1 MSLTKVSFSMINKIS
16 LNIVD
21 YGADPTGAIDSSAA
35 INAAIAAMPNPSTLY
50 FPYGTYL
57 LNSEIIV
64 PYSAA
69 VGSGKDFYF
78 DSCQIIAGANNINL
92 IHWSDSFG
100 STNGRVKFYA
110 NGKTGITCFSLT
122 PVLGNANTTV
132 VNQNYNRFMALA
144 EYNGA
149 DEGIVL
155 MAGVQISGTACG
167 CWYNVFG
174 PSVFTSQKRCI
185 WFKDTGDSSIVTSG
199 SNSNSFYSPTMN
211 GSINT
216 GVQIDAG
223 GGNMFYSAQ
232 FENITLGTSPNAVP
246 TGFKVAAAMVNTGD
260 NPNNMFY
267 SPHWENCT
275 RDAEINNPLVQM
287 MFADIDFTKKAG
299 TAILQTYVPT
309 ANNASQQQILGG
321 LRSLAT
327 SEQVRIDNTG
337 NVLFGGA
344 NTLTASGNEIIL
356 KNGKNVIG
364 TNTTGTTLYSLVKVN
379 TSDKVE
385 LGSGSIDLVVS
396 SAQWSAGS
404 PALVTVGAADS
415 GGVGFKVLRIPN

>member
-16 LNIVD
+16 INIVD
-21 YGADPTGAIDSSAA
+21 YGADPTGATDSSAA
-35 INAAIAAMPNPSTLY
+35 INAAISAMPNPSTLF

-57 LNSEIIV
+57 LNSEIAV

-69 VGSGKDFYF
+69 TGSGKDFYF
-78 DSCQIIAGANNINL
+78 DSCQLLAGSNNMNL

-100 STNGRVKFYA
+100 STNGRVKFLA
-110 NGKTGITCFSLT
+110 NGKTGVTCFRLT
-122 PVLGNANTTV
+122 PVLENANTTV

-155 MAGVQISGTACG
+155 MPGVQISGTASG

-185 WFKDTGDSSIVTSG
+185 WFKDNGSSNIVSSG
-199 SNSNSFYSPTMN
+199 SNSNTFYSPTMN

-216 GVQIDAG
+216 GIQIDAG

-232 FENITLGTSPNAVP
+232 FENIGTGTSPNTVP

-287 MFADIDFTKKAG
+287 MFADMDFAKKSGSA
-299 TAILQTYVPT
+299 TLQTYIPV

-327 SEQVRIDNTG
+327 LEKVRIDNNG
-337 NVLFGGA
+337 NVLFGGTNAFTASA
-344 NTLTASGNEIIL
+344 NELVILNDRQIAAVNSTNTGLIAMVRLTA
-356 KNGKNVIG
+356 
-364 TNTTGTTLYSLVKVN
+364 TNQATF
-379 TSDKVE
+379 
-385 LGSGSIDLVVS
+385 GSGSAPLYLS
-396 SAQWSAGS
+396 STQWSS

-415 GGVGFKVLRIPN
+415 GGTGFKVLRIPN

>member
-1 MSLTKVSFSMINKIS
+1 MSLTKVSFSMIDKIAI
-16 LNIVD
+16 NIVD

-57 LNSEIIV
+57 LNTEIAV
-64 PYSAA
+64 PYSATT
-69 VGSGKDFYF
+69 GSGKDFYF
-78 DSCQIIAGANNINL
+78 ESCQLIAGVDNMNL

-100 STNGRVKFYA
+100 STNGRVKFLA
-110 NGKTGITCFSLT
+110 NGKTGVTCFRLT
-122 PVLGNANTTV
+122 PVLENANVTV

-167 CWYNVFG
+167 CWYNTFG
-174 PSVFTSQKRCI
+174 PSVYTSMKRCI
-185 WFKDTGDSSIVTSG
+185 WFKDTGSASIVTSG
-199 SNSNSFYSPTMN
+199 SNSNTFYSQIMN

-216 GVQIDAG
+216 GIQIDAG

-246 TGFKVAAAMVNTGD
+246 TGFKIAAAMVNTGD
-260 NPNNMFY
+260 NPNNNFY
-267 SPHWENCT
+267 SPHWEGCT

-287 MFADIDFTKKAG
+287 MFSDMDFAKKSG
-299 TAILQTYVPT
+299 TAILQTYIPV

-327 SEQVRIDNTG
+327 SEQVRIDNAG
-337 NVLFGGA
+337 NTLFGGTT
-344 NTLTASGNEIIL
+344 TLTAAGNEIVL
-356 KNGKNVIG
+356 KNGKNING
-364 TNTTGTTLYSLVKVN
+364 TNVAETTLYSIAKVN
-379 TSDKVE
+379 TSNKVE
-385 LGSGSIDLVVS
+385 IGSGSVDLVVS
-396 SAQWSAGS
+396 SAQWGAGS